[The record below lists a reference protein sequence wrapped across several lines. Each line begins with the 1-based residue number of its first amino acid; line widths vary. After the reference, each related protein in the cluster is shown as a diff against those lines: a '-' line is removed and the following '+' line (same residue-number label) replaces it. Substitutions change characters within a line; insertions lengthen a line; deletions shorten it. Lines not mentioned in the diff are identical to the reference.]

1 MAKATDFEDH
11 CWQDIMPKDLLE
23 LYDGYQRETK
33 VGPRPALLLVDLYKL
48 VYLGGNKPVASLFRQ
63 FPLSCGEYAWNAVEP
78 TKRLISAARAADVPI
93 IYLTRHLN
101 TNGIISVKRSVP
113 LKLPIDAY
121 EIFPDF
127 APHERDLVIYKER
140 ASGFFGTPLVAH
152 LQMMGVRSLVVCGE
166 STSGCVR
173 HTVLDAYAHGFQVT
187 IAEECTFDRN
197 PLLHKVNLFDMHHK
211 YADVMHVSEIVDHFA
226 AFNALPRSVA

>member
-1 MAKATDFEDH
+1 MAKASEFEEH
-11 CWQDIMPKDLLE
+11 CWKDIIGDDLMQ
-23 LYDGYQRETK
+23 LYQGYQRETA
-33 VGPRPALLLVDLYKL
+33 VGKNAALLLVDLYKL
-48 VYLGGNKPVASLFRQ
+48 VYLGGNKPVSELYKTY
-63 FPLSCGEYAWNAVEP
+63 PLSCGEFAWNGVEP
-78 TKRLISAARAADVPI
+78 TKALIASARAANVPI
-93 IYLTRHLN
+93 IYLTRHLD
-101 TNGIISVKRSVP
+101 TKGIVSVKRGVP
-113 LKLPIDAY
+113 LKLPPDAY

-127 APHERDLVIYKER
+127 APRSEDLVVYKER

-152 LQMMGVRSLVVCGE
+152 LQMMGIKSLVIGGE

-211 YADVMHVSEIVDHFA
+211 YADVMHTDEIIDHFGKLANQSRSA
-226 AFNALPRSVA
+226 A